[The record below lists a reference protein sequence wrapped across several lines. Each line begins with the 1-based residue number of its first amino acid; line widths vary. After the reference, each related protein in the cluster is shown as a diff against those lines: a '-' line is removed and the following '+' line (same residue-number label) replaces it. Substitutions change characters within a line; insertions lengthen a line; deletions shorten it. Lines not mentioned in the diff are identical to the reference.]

1 VGGHILSLFDL
12 RENIRA
18 GEEGRI
24 DTANE
29 QNRRLNAVVTMP
41 APSSDPAVNVANFDE
56 AVTKATG
63 ASGYAGTVV
72 FPPGKYVFD
81 STLRVRNKMGLR
93 VMGSGCATQ
102 LEFNVA
108 DGVDWV
114 TIEHSQHCHW
124 SDMYLYGAGSG
135 IARAAFALLRTNTAG
150 SVYAPSQCHIHDVL
164 VDCINKAESAIT
176 IGGADANN
184 DFHTVERCTLQNYTV
199 RGIDLRYNMQSYAN
213 QFRNVRM
220 YAGSGALYGVDMG
233 TYVGAT
239 FTWEGGFMHA
249 HGEADFRLS
258 RSYQSVNIGGG
269 FNSEGSARFLVC
281 DGGYKQISVRD
292 VRWAGNG
299 LHEDNRAIIW
309 AYEGQLSITNSRI
322 GDGNDPTRALVI
334 DLPSGILGHV
344 SFRQNRVYSSAAAVF
359 TNGVP
364 GDMFGN
370 DKTTNEVTGT
380 TLALLA

>member
-1 VGGHILSLFDL
+1 MSDFYNL
-12 RENIRA
+12 RENIQA
-18 GEEGRI
+18 GDDGRI

-29 QNRRLNAVVTMP
+29 QNRRLNVVVTMP
-41 APSSDPAVNVANFDE
+41 PPSDDPSANVLRFNE
-56 AVTKATG
+56 AVTRASATG
-63 ASGYAGTVV
+63 GYAGTVV
-72 FPPGKYVFD
+72 FPPGVYKFD

-93 VMGSGCATQ
+93 VRGSGYATQ
-102 LEFNVA
+102 LEFNVS
-108 DGVDWV
+108 DGADWV
-114 TIEHSQHCHW
+114 TIEHSQHVHW

-150 SVYAPSQCHIHDVL
+150 SVYAPSQCHIHDLL

-176 IGGADANN
+176 IGGTDANN
-184 DFHTVERCTLQNYTV
+184 DFHTFERLTLQNYTV
-199 RGIDLRYNMQSYAN
+199 RGIDLRGNMQSYAN

-220 YAGSGALYGVDMG
+220 YAGTGALYGVDMG
-233 TYVGAT
+233 TYIGAT
-239 FTWEGGFMHA
+239 FSWMGGFMHA
-249 HGEADFRLS
+249 HGAADFRLS
-258 RSYQSVNIGGG
+258 RSYQPVTIGGG

-299 LHEDNRAIIW
+299 LHEDNKAITW

-322 GDGNDPTRALVI
+322 GDGNDPTRPLVI
-334 DLPSGILGHV
+334 DLPAGILGHV

-364 GDMFGN
+364 GDLFGN
-370 DKTTNEVTGT
+370 DKTTSETANT
-380 TLALLA
+380 TVALLA